1 MELNVKYR
9 DYTLDDFQIQA
20 ITEIE
25 NGHSLVLSAPTGSGK
40 TLVAEYLI
48 EKVLKSDKRI
58 IYTSP
63 IKALSNQKYRDFS
76 RLYGDKVGIL
86 TGDVVINR
94 DAQALI
100 VTTEV
105 YRNMAMED
113 PEAIADV
120 SYVIFDEIHYLGDIE
135 RGTVWEESIIFSPKT
150 VRFLALSA
158 TIPNCDELAGWI
170 ESVIDHQVKVISHN
184 NRAVPL
190 SFLFHYK
197 KQLITFKE
205 LKKKV
210 TGKGALDEAFEDHKR
225 GRRGKKETEFRH
237 LDIIKN
243 LRNLDRLPLLYFVF
257 SRALADK
264 FSYETSRKMDFTT
277 PKDKAEIEEIV
288 DSCLEKYQL
297 QNLETAQRLREELLK
312 GVGRH
317 HAGLMPQLKE
327 LVEILFAKKF
337 LKVLFVTETF
347 AVGINMPARS
357 VAYDALKKY
366 DGRSF
371 RPMQSLEFTQI
382 SGRAGRRGIDTTG
395 WVVVPHIPSDLSI
408 IELQN
413 LVYGDI
419 EHLESRFDLS
429 FNSVLNLYSGHKT
442 EEVRTI
448 LKRNFAQFQANKKL
462 PELTSKVNKIRAEIE
477 AIMPRCPEKKND
489 FEDYMVF
496 YKRKQQQ
503 EDTMN
508 RQLNNIRFGMRGRN
522 KNNHFEMEDLMKKF
536 SKNREQL
543 TEKENTFI
551 CGKCKTKNK
560 CISKYQQTVKLQ
572 KKLDYWRELLEEQ
585 GELQL
590 PLYERKLEI
599 LRSLGYID
607 ADGLLPRGEFASR
620 IHTEEITVTEL
631 MFHGYFHECT
641 EHEINAIALSLVYEY
656 RRRGGAANNDQSRV
670 LSKLPEKLK
679 SAKGFV
685 NSLARQH
692 SFVKP
697 LENKI
702 CHLMLAWSAGATF
715 EEIMDMTDIPEGD
728 IIRAFRQVI
737 DLLRQ
742 IRDAVKDMSL
752 RDKLQTCLA
761 CINRDIVLATELRD

>member
-9 DYTLDDFQIQA
+9 DYVLDSFQIQA

-48 EKVLKSDKRI
+48 EKVLKTDQRI

-105 YRNMAMED
+105 YRNMAIED

-158 TIPNCDELAGWI
+158 TIPNCDELARWL

-184 NRAVPL
+184 ERAVPL
-190 SFLFHYK
+190 SFLFYHNK
-197 KQLITFKE
+197 NLMPFKD
-205 LKKKV
+205 LRKKV
-210 TGKGALDEAFEDHKR
+210 R
-225 GRRGKKETEFRH
+225 GNAAESEGPRDRRQKKEGEFRH
-237 LDIIKN
+237 FDIIKQ
-243 LRNLDRLPLLYFVF
+243 LRQQDRLPLLYFVF

-264 FSYETSRKMDFTT
+264 LAMDTSRKMDFTS
-277 PKDKAEIEEIV
+277 PAEKERIEAMV
-288 DSCLEKYQL
+288 DSCIEKYQL
-297 QNLETAQRLREELLK
+297 HNLETAQHLKEELIR

-317 HAGLMPQLKE
+317 HAGLLPQLKE
-327 LVEILFAKKF
+327 LVEILFAERT
-337 LKVLFVTETF
+337 LRVLFVTETF
-347 AVGINMPARS
+347 AVGVNMPARS

-366 DGRSF
+366 DGRTF
-371 RPMQSLEFTQI
+371 RAMRALEFTQI
-382 SGRAGRRGIDTTG
+382 SGRAGRRGIDKTG
-395 WVVVPHIPSDLSI
+395 WVVVPHIPRDLSFE
-408 IELQN
+408 ELQN

-419 EHLESRFDLS
+419 ENLESQFDLS
-429 FNSVLNLYSGHKT
+429 FNSVLNLYAGHKT
-442 EEVRTI
+442 DEVRMI

-462 PELTSKVNKIRAEIE
+462 PELTDKVAKIRLEIE
-477 AIMPRCPEKKND
+477 RVEVRCPEKKND
-489 FEDYMVF
+489 FDEFMVF
-496 YKRKQQQ
+496 YKKKEQL

-508 RQLNNIRFGMRGRN
+508 RQMDDIRFGMRGR
-522 KNNHFEMEDLMKKF
+522 KNRIFQAEVEKKF
-536 SKNREQL
+536 SDSHAELVEQ
-543 TEKENTFI
+543 EKSFI
-551 CGKCKTKNK
+551 CGRCRNRNR
-560 CISKYQQTVKLQ
+560 CIARYYQTARLD
-572 KKLDYWRELLEEQ
+572 KKLDYWRGLLEEQ

-590 PLYERKLEI
+590 PLYERKLEL
-599 LRSLGYID
+599 LRRLGYID
-607 ADGLLPRGEFASR
+607 DKGLLPRGELASR
-620 IHTEEITVTEL
+620 IHTEEIAVTEL
-631 MFHGYFHECT
+631 YFHGYFHECN
-641 EHEINAIALSLVYEY
+641 EHELNAICLSLIYEH
-656 RRRGGAANNDQSRV
+656 RRRAGNGEQQRPQA
-670 LSKLPEKLK
+670 KLPEKIK
-679 SAKGFV
+679 SARGFI

-692 SFVKP
+692 PFIKP
-697 LENKI
+697 LETRI
-702 CHLMLAWSAGATF
+702 CHLMVAWSEGAAF
-715 EEIMDMTDIPEGD
+715 EEIMAMTDIPEGD
-728 IIRAFRQVI
+728 LIRAFRQVI

-742 IRDAVKDMSL
+742 IRDAIKEMSL
-752 RDKLQTCLA
+752 RDKLLSCLA

>member
-9 DYTLDDFQIQA
+9 DFILDEFQIQA

-48 EKVLKSDKRI
+48 EKVLKTDRRI

-158 TIPNCDELAGWI
+158 TIPNCDELARWI

-184 NRAVPL
+184 HRAVPL
-190 SFLFHYK
+190 SFLFYFN
-197 KQLITFKE
+197 KQLLTFKD
-205 LKKKV
+205 LRAKV
-210 TGKGALDEAFEDHKR
+210 RGKAAVEEAPRD
-225 GRRGKKETEFRH
+225 RRNKKETDVRH
-237 LDIIKN
+237 LEVIKQ
-243 LRNLDRLPLLYFVF
+243 LRSQDRLPLLYFVF
-257 SRALADK
+257 SRALSDK
-264 FSYETSRKMDFTT
+264 LAQDTARKIDFTT
-277 PKDKAEIEEIV
+277 PQEKAHIEEIV
-288 DSCLEKYQL
+288 DNCIEKYQL
-297 QNLETAQRLREELLK
+297 QNLETAQNLREELVR

-317 HAGLMPQLKE
+317 HAGLLPQLKE
-327 LVEILFAKKF
+327 LVEILFAERI
-337 LKVLFVTETF
+337 LRVLFVTETF
-347 AVGINMPARS
+347 AVGVNMPARS

-366 DGRSF
+366 DGRTF
-371 RPMQSLEFTQI
+371 RPMQALEFCQI

-395 WVVVPHIPSDLSI
+395 YVVVPHLARDLSI
-408 IELQN
+408 EELQN

-419 EHLESRFDLS
+419 ENLESQFDLS

-442 EEVRTI
+442 EEVRMI

-462 PELTSKVNKIRAEIE
+462 PELTEKVAKMRLEIE
-477 AIMPRCPEKKND
+477 QVMPRCTEKKND
-489 FEDYMVF
+489 FEAYTVF
-496 YKRKQQQ
+496 QKKKQQQ
-503 EDTMN
+503 VDTMN
-508 RQLNNIRFGMRGRN
+508 RQLDDIRFGMRGR
-522 KNNHFEMEDLMKKF
+522 KNRGLQAEIEKKF
-536 SKNREQL
+536 ADQQAELQQQE
-543 TEKENTFI
+543 TTFI
-551 CGKCKTKNK
+551 CGQCRSRSKCT
-560 CISKYQQTVKLQ
+560 SRYFQAAKLE
-572 KKLDYWRELLEEQ
+572 KKLNYWRGLLEEQ
-585 GELQL
+585 AELQL
-590 PLYERKLEI
+590 PLYERKLEL
-599 LRSLGYID
+599 LRQLGYID
-607 ADGLLPRGEFASR
+607 DKGLLARGLFASR

-631 MFHGYFHECT
+631 YFEGYFHECN
-641 EHEINAIALSLVYEY
+641 EHEINAICLALTYEY
-656 RRRGGAANNDQSRV
+656 RRRGSNTEQPRAAARM
-670 LSKLPEKLK
+670 PEKIK
-679 SAKGFV
+679 SARGFV

-692 SFVKP
+692 PFIKP
-697 LENKI
+697 LETRI
-702 CHLMLAWSAGATF
+702 SHVMLAWSEGMAF
-715 EEIMDMTDIPEGD
+715 EDITQLTEVPEGD
-728 IIRAFRQVI
+728 LIRAFRQVI

-742 IRDAVKDMSL
+742 IRDAVKEKSL
-752 RDKLQTCLA
+752 NDKLLSCLA
-761 CINRDIVLATELRD
+761 LINRDIVLATELRD

>member
-9 DYTLDDFQIQA
+9 DYVLDEFQIQS

-48 EKVLKSDKRI
+48 EKVLKTDQRI

-86 TGDVVINR
+86 TGDVVVNR

-105 YRNMAMED
+105 YRNMAIED

-120 SYVIFDEIHYLGDIE
+120 AYVIFDEIHFLGDIE

-158 TIPNCDELAGWI
+158 TIPNCDELARWI

-184 NRAVPL
+184 QRAVPL
-190 SFLFHYK
+190 SFLFSYN
-197 KQLITFKE
+197 KQLLTFKD
-205 LKKKV
+205 LRSK
-210 TGKGALDEAFEDHKR
+210 L
-225 GRRGKKETEFRH
+225 RGKSALTEGPRDRFAKKEGDFRH
-237 LDIIKN
+237 FDTIKQ
-243 LRNLDRLPLLYFVF
+243 LRIQDRLPLLYFVF

-264 FSYETSRKMDFTT
+264 LAMDTARKMDFTT
-277 PKDKAEIEEIV
+277 QQEKEHIEEMV
-288 DSCLEKYQL
+288 DNCIEKYQL
-297 QNLETAQRLREELLK
+297 HNLETAQNLREELIH

-317 HAGLMPQLKE
+317 HAGLLPQLKE
-327 LVEILFAKKF
+327 LVEVLFAERI

-347 AVGINMPARS
+347 AVGVNMPARS

-382 SGRAGRRGIDTTG
+382 SGRAGRRGIDKTG
-395 WVVVPHIPSDLSI
+395 WVVVPHLPRDLSLE
-408 IELQN
+408 ELQN

-419 EHLESRFDLS
+419 EPLLSQFDLS
-429 FNSVLNLYSGHKT
+429 FNSVLNLYSGHKS
-442 EEVRTI
+442 EEVRMI

-462 PELTSKVNKIRAEIE
+462 PELTEKVAKMRLEIE
-477 AIMPRCPEKKND
+477 QVAPRCPEKKND
-489 FEDYMVF
+489 FEEFMVF
-496 YKRKQQQ
+496 YKKKQAKI
-503 EDTMN
+503 DTMN
-508 RQLNNIRFGMRGRN
+508 HQLDDIRFGMRGKRSRSYQA
-522 KNNHFEMEDLMKKF
+522 DI
-536 SKNREQL
+536 
-543 TEKENTFI
+543 EKQFAISHQELSDQEKTFI
-551 CGKCKTKNK
+551 CGKCRSLSK
-560 CISKYQQTVKLQ
+560 CTARFYQAARLK
-572 KKLDYWRELLEEQ
+572 KKLDYWRGLLEEQ

-590 PLYERKLEI
+590 PLYERKLEL
-599 LRSLGYID
+599 LRQLGYID
-607 ADGLLPRGEFASR
+607 EKGLLARGELASR

-631 MFHGYFHECT
+631 YFAGYFHECD
-641 EHEINAIALSLVYEY
+641 EHEINAICLSLIYEH
-656 RRRGGAANNDQSRV
+656 RRRGNNNEQPRSI
-670 LSKLPEKLK
+670 SKLPEKVK
-679 SAKGFV
+679 SARGFV

-692 SFVKP
+692 PFIKP
-697 LENKI
+697 LETRI
-702 CHLMLAWSAGATF
+702 CHVILAWSNGSAF
-715 EEIMDMTDIPEGD
+715 EDMMAMCDIPEGD
-728 IIRAFRQVI
+728 LIRAFRQVI
-737 DLLRQ
+737 DLIRQ
-742 IRDAVKDMSL
+742 IRDAVKDQSL
-752 RDKLQTCLA
+752 RDKLLNCLA
-761 CINRDIVLATELRD
+761 AINRDIVLATELRD

>member
-9 DYTLDDFQIQA
+9 DYILDEFQIQA

-48 EKVLKSDKRI
+48 EKVLKTDRRI

-63 IKALSNQKYRDFS
+63 IKALSNQKYRDFAK
-76 RLYGDKVGIL
+76 LYGDKVGIL

-158 TIPNCDELAGWI
+158 TIPNCDELARWI

-184 NRAVPL
+184 HRAVPL
-190 SFLFHYK
+190 SFLFFFN
-197 KQLITFKE
+197 KQLLTFKD
-205 LKKKV
+205 LRAKV
-210 TGKGALDEAFEDHKR
+210 RGKAAAEEAPRAL
-225 GRRGKKETEFRH
+225 RGKKEADVRH
-237 LDIIKN
+237 LEVIKQ
-243 LRNLDRLPLLYFVF
+243 LRSQDRLPLLYFVF

-264 FSYETSRKMDFTT
+264 LSLDTARKIDFTT
-277 PKDKAEIEEIV
+277 PQEKAHIEEVV
-288 DSCLEKYQL
+288 DNCIEKYQL
-297 QNLETAQRLREELLK
+297 QNLETAQNLREELIR

-317 HAGLMPQLKE
+317 HAGLLPQLKE
-327 LVEILFAKKF
+327 LVEILFAEKI
-337 LKVLFVTETF
+337 LRVLFVTETF
-347 AVGINMPARS
+347 AVGVNMPARS

-366 DGRSF
+366 DGRTF
-371 RPMQSLEFTQI
+371 RPMQALEFCQI

-395 WVVVPHIPSDLSI
+395 YVVVPHLARDLSI
-408 IELQN
+408 EELQN

-419 EHLESRFDLS
+419 ENLESQFDLS

-442 EEVRTI
+442 EEVRMI

-462 PELTSKVNKIRAEIE
+462 PELTEKVAKMRLEIE
-477 AIMPRCPEKKND
+477 QVMPRCTEKKND
-489 FEDYMVF
+489 FEAYTVF
-496 YKRKQQQ
+496 QKKKQQQ
-503 EDTMN
+503 IDTMN
-508 RQLNNIRFGMRGRN
+508 RQLDDIRFGMRGR
-522 KNNHFEMEDLMKKF
+522 KNRGLQAEIEKKF
-536 SKNREQL
+536 ADSQ
-543 TEKENTFI
+543 TELQQQEATFI
-551 CGKCKTKNK
+551 CGQCRNRSKCT
-560 CISKYQQTVKLQ
+560 SRYFQSAKLE
-572 KKLDYWRELLEEQ
+572 KKLNYWRGLLEEQ
-585 GELQL
+585 AELQL
-590 PLYERKLEI
+590 PLYERKLEL
-599 LRSLGYID
+599 LRQLGYID
-607 ADGLLPRGEFASR
+607 DKGLLARGLFASR

-631 MFHGYFHECT
+631 YFEGYFHECN
-641 EHEINAIALSLVYEY
+641 EHEINAICLALTYEY
-656 RRRGGAANNDQSRV
+656 RRRGSNTEQPRAAARM
-670 LSKLPEKLK
+670 PEKIK
-679 SAKGFV
+679 SARGFV

-692 SFVKP
+692 PFIKP
-697 LENKI
+697 LETRI
-702 CHLMLAWSAGATF
+702 CHVMMAWSEGLAF
-715 EEIMDMTDIPEGD
+715 EDITQLTEVPEGD
-728 IIRAFRQVI
+728 LIRAFRQVI

-742 IRDAVKDMSL
+742 IRDAVKEKSL
-752 RDKLQTCLA
+752 NDKLLSCLA
-761 CINRDIVLATELRD
+761 LINRDIVLATELRD

>member
-9 DYTLDDFQIQA
+9 DFILDEFQIQA

-48 EKVLKSDKRI
+48 EKVLKTDQRI

-76 RLYGDKVGIL
+76 RLYGDKIGIL

-120 SYVIFDEIHYLGDIE
+120 AYVIFDEIHYLGDIE

-158 TIPNCDELAGWI
+158 TIPNCDELARWI

-184 NRAVPL
+184 ERAVPL
-190 SFLFHYK
+190 SFLFYYN
-197 KQLITFKE
+197 KQLLTFKD
-205 LKKKV
+205 LRSKV
-210 TGKGALDEAFEDHKR
+210 
-225 GRRGKKETEFRH
+225 RGKAAYEENPRDRRAKKEGDFRH
-237 LDIIKN
+237 LEIIKQ
-243 LRNLDRLPLLYFVF
+243 LRNQDRLPLLYFVF

-264 FSYETSRKMDFTT
+264 LSIETARKIDFTS
-277 PKDKAEIEEIV
+277 PEEKAHIEEVV
-288 DSCLEKYQL
+288 DNCIEKYQL
-297 QNLETAQRLREELLK
+297 QNLETAQNLREELIR

-317 HAGLMPQLKE
+317 HAGLLPQLKE
-327 LVEILFAKKF
+327 LVEILFAERI
-337 LKVLFVTETF
+337 LRVLFVTETF
-347 AVGINMPARS
+347 AVGVNMPARS
-357 VAYDALKKY
+357 VSYDALKKY

-371 RPMQSLEFTQI
+371 RPMHALEFCQI

-395 WVVVPHIPSDLSI
+395 YVVVPHLARDLSI
-408 IELQN
+408 EELQN

-419 EHLESRFDLS
+419 ENLESQFDLS
-429 FNSVLNLYSGHKT
+429 FNSVLNLYSGHRT
-442 EEVRTI
+442 EEVRMI

-462 PELTSKVNKIRAEIE
+462 PELTDKVAQMRLEME
-477 AIMPRCPEKKND
+477 HVSPRCTEKKND
-489 FEDYMVF
+489 FEEF
-496 YKRKQQQ
+496 KEFQKKKQQMI
-503 EDTMN
+503 ETMN
-508 RQLNNIRFGMRGRN
+508 RQMDDIRFGTRGR
-522 KNNHFEMEDLMKKF
+522 KNRSFQADVEKKF
-536 SKNREQL
+536 AEQNAEL
-543 TEKENTFI
+543 TRQEEAFI
-551 CGKCKTKNK
+551 CGNCRHRSK
-560 CISKYQQTVKLQ
+560 CIAKYYQAVKIE
-572 KKLDYWRELLEEQ
+572 KKLNYWRGLLEEQ
-585 GELQL
+585 AELQL
-590 PLYERKLEI
+590 PLYERKLEL
-599 LRSLGYID
+599 LRQLGYID
-607 ADGLLPRGEFASR
+607 DTGLLARGQFASR

-631 MFHGYFHECT
+631 YFAGYFHECN
-641 EHEINAIALSLVYEY
+641 EHEINALCLALTYEY
-656 RRRGGAANNDQSRV
+656 RRRAASGDAPRAAA
-670 LSKLPEKLK
+670 KLPDKLK
-679 SAKGFV
+679 SARGFV

-692 SFVKP
+692 PFIKP
-697 LENKI
+697 LETRI
-702 CHLMLAWSAGATF
+702 SHVMLAWSEGMAF
-715 EEIMDMTDIPEGD
+715 EDITQLTEVPEGD
-728 IIRAFRQVI
+728 LIRAFRQVI

-742 IRDAVKDMSL
+742 IRDAVKEKSL
-752 RDKLQTCLA
+752 NDKLLACLA